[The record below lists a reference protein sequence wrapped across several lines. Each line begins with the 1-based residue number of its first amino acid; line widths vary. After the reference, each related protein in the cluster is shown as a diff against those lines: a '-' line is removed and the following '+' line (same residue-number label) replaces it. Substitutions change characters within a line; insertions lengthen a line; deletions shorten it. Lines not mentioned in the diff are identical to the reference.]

1 MAKFGSIL
9 KNVRKATKKVN
20 PGKFLKRKKEGL
32 IKGIRGGVEGLKQS
46 KVKGGNS
53 LLNVKSLEPIRPD
66 LKQGGVRKV
75 GRLVTNKVQSLVPK
89 IAKSVTS
96 KVNQFDPNALLG
108 KIFDGGLN
116 SLNSFASGLGGLK
129 NSLQRNLEFLKEA
142 KGIIVDLITKM
153 AKAKPRGGGGGFFK
167 GLIKNIAKVG
177 LLAMAFKAAP
187 AAMGVAAV
195 GGKMALGAG
204 ALIAGGTLVGKAFG
218 AVKNRLKKKKGEDK
232 IDGDKFNEIIDKFQT
247 ELNLIEKGAR
257 RRRKPPK
264 DEKEEDETGG
274 AKKTEDE
281 LDPTTESKV
290 EPQEDVMGGLSP
302 NAVLNIEES
311 GRMVITP
318 TSGGETQEKEKEP
331 TPINPDF
338 NNEEEKKPQ
347 GLKGVLAGGLDFATG
362 NMFDFDK
369 RGTAID
375 GLKGFLK
382 GEKGEEGGKG
392 VRGAL
397 GSQGEPGKK
406 DILSLAGD
414 VIGITPM
421 GIMAGGIIKGG
432 KFIAN
437 KLGGKK
443 EESIESDGG
452 KSKTEGEK
460 TDSTVEPSS
469 DGANGMLDISKD
481 IAQPPMKFFG
491 QGGAGTPNGGI
502 LPVPLPAQDN
512 KRRTGQT
519 PIQRTQNAT
528 KNVVPI
534 LPAIDMSNIHIQ
546 YSRSVFN
553 IIDAM

>member
-1 MAKFGSIL
+1 MAKLGSIL
-9 KNVRKATKKVN
+9 KNVGKATKRIN
-20 PGKFLKRKKEGL
+20 PGKFFKGKKEGL
-32 IKGIRGGVEGLKQS
+32 VKGIKGGIKGLQQS
-46 KVKGGNS
+46 KVKGKNS

-204 ALIAGGTLVGKAFG
+204 ALVAGGMLAGKAFG
-218 AVKNRLKKKKGEDK
+218 AIKKRLQKKKGADK
-232 IDGDKFNEIIDKFQT
+232 IDGDKFNEIIDRFQS
-247 ELNLIEKGAR
+247 ELNMIEKR
-257 RRRKPPK
+257 KRRRKDDKPEK
-264 DEKEEDETGG
+264 DEQEEVKKDETDS
-274 AKKTEDE
+274 TTD
-281 LDPTTESKV
+281 TTESKV
-290 EPQEDVMGGLSP
+290 EPQEEVMGGSP
-302 NAVLNIEES
+302 NAILKIEE
-311 GRMVITP
+311 GGKMIITP
-318 TSGGETQEKEKEP
+318 TQGGEEKSDDKGGKESTTKPAEEKE
-331 TPINPDF
+331 
-338 NNEEEKKPQ
+338 KPQ
-347 GLKGVLAGGLDFATG
+347 GLKRIAAGFMDQMTMG
-362 NMFDFDK
+362 MFDFDQ
-369 RGTAID
+369 RGSSAD
-375 GLKGFLK
+375 GLMRFLK
-382 GEKGEEGGKG
+382 GDKGETGDKG
-392 VRGAL
+392 NRGAL
-397 GSQGEPGKK
+397 GSKGESPRRSALRK
-406 DILSLAGD
+406 
-414 VIGITPM
+414 
-421 GIMAGGIIKGG
+421 
-432 KFIAN
+432 
-437 KLGGKK
+437 KK
-443 EESIESDGG
+443 EEIKNYKKFGGTGNEITIGNITYVPGDKGYKDAFNSI
-452 KSKTEGEK
+452 
-460 TDSTVEPSS
+460 TDVTTGSGAITPLSEAKPAPSEA
-469 DGANGMLDISKD
+469 DAKLEISKD
-481 IAQPPMKFFG
+481 IAQPAIQPS
-491 QGGAGTPNGGI
+491 GGGTGGGTI
-502 LPVPLPAQDN
+502 LPVPIPAQDK
-512 KRRTGQT
+512 KRTAGST

>member
-9 KNVRKATKKVN
+9 KNVGKATKKIN
-20 PGKFLKRKKEGL
+20 PGKFLKGKKEGL
-32 IKGIRGGVEGLKQS
+32 IKGVKGGVKGLQS
-46 KVKGGNS
+46 KVKGKNS

-204 ALIAGGTLVGKAFG
+204 ALVAGGMLAGKAFG
-218 AVKNRLKKKKGEDK
+218 AIKKRLQKKKGADK
-232 IDGDKFNEIIDKFQT
+232 IDGDKFNEIIDRFQS
-247 ELNLIEKGAR
+247 ELNMIEKR
-257 RRRKPPK
+257 KRRRKDDEPEK
-264 DEKEEDETGG
+264 DEQEEVKKDET
-274 AKKTEDE
+274 
-281 LDPTTESKV
+281 DPTTDTTESKV
-290 EPQEDVMGGLSP
+290 EPQEEVMGGSP
-302 NAVLNIEES
+302 NAILKIEE
-311 GRMVITP
+311 GGKMIITP
-318 TSGGETQEKEKEP
+318 TQGGEEKPDDKGGKESTTKPAAEKE
-331 TPINPDF
+331 
-338 NNEEEKKPQ
+338 KPQ
-347 GLKGVLAGGLDFATG
+347 GLKRVAAGFMDFATG
-362 NMFDFDK
+362 NMFDFDS
-369 RGTAID
+369 RGSSVD
-375 GLKGFLK
+375 GLKRFLK
-382 GEKGEEGGKG
+382 GDKGESGDKG
-392 VRGAL
+392 NRGAL
-397 GSQGEPGKK
+397 GSKGDSPRRKEFNRKKEFLKNHKKFGGTGNEITIGNITYVPGDKGYQ
-406 DILSLAGD
+406 DAINSVSDTTYEAGA
-414 VIGITPM
+414 ITPLSEVKPAPSDA
-421 GIMAGGIIKGG
+421 AG
-432 KFIAN
+432 A
-437 KLGGKK
+437 L
-443 EESIESDGG
+443 E
-452 KSKTEGEK
+452 
-460 TDSTVEPSS
+460 V
-469 DGANGMLDISKD
+469 SKD
-481 IAQPPMKFFG
+481 IAQPAIQPSGKS
-491 QGGAGTPNGGI
+491 GGAEGGI
-502 LPVPLPAQDN
+502 LPVPIPAQDK
-512 KRRTGQT
+512 KRRAGQS

>member
-9 KNVRKATKKVN
+9 KNVGKATKKIN
-20 PGKFLKRKKEGL
+20 PGKFLKGKKEGL
-32 IKGIRGGVEGLKQS
+32 IKGVKGGIKGLQQS
-46 KVKGGNS
+46 KVKGKNS

-204 ALIAGGTLVGKAFG
+204 ALVAGGMLAGKAFG
-218 AVKNRLKKKKGEDK
+218 AIKKRLQKKKGADK
-232 IDGDKFNEIIDKFQT
+232 IDGDKFNEIIDRFQS
-247 ELNLIEKGAR
+247 ELNMIEKR
-257 RRRKPPK
+257 KRRRKDDKPEK
-264 DEKEEDETGG
+264 DEQEEVKKDET
-274 AKKTEDE
+274 
-281 LDPTTESKV
+281 DPTTDTTESKV
-290 EPQEDVMGGLSP
+290 EPQEEVMGGSP
-302 NAVLNIEES
+302 NAILKIEE
-311 GRMVITP
+311 GGKMIITP
-318 TSGGETQEKEKEP
+318 TSGGEEASTEAKEKTTVDPAAEKE
-331 TPINPDF
+331 
-338 NNEEEKKPQ
+338 KPQ
-347 GLKGVLAGGLDFATG
+347 GLKRVAAGFMDFATG
-362 NMFDFDK
+362 NMFDFDS
-369 RGTAID
+369 RGSSVD
-375 GLKGFLK
+375 GLKRFLK
-382 GEKGEEGGKG
+382 GDKGETGDKG
-392 VRGAL
+392 NRGAL
-397 GSQGEPGKK
+397 GSK
-406 DILSLAGD
+406 GD
-414 VIGITPM
+414 SPRRS
-421 GIMAGGIIKGG
+421 AFRK
-432 KFIAN
+432 
-437 KLGGKK
+437 KK
-443 EESIESDGG
+443 EEIKNYKKFGG
-452 KSKTEGEK
+452 TGNEITIGNITYVPGDKGYEDAFNSVTDVTSKSGAITPLGEAK
-460 TDSTVEPSS
+460 PAPSEA
-469 DGANGMLDISKD
+469 DAKLEISKD
-481 IAQPPMKFFG
+481 IAQPAIQPS
-491 QGGAGTPNGGI
+491 GGGTGGGTI
-502 LPVPLPAQDN
+502 LPVPIPAQDK
-512 KRRTGQT
+512 KRTAGST

>member
-1 MAKFGSIL
+1 MAKLGSIL
-9 KNVRKATKKVN
+9 KNVGKATKRIN
-20 PGKFLKRKKEGL
+20 PGKFFKGKKEGL
-32 IKGIRGGVEGLKQS
+32 VKGIKGGIKGLQQS
-46 KVKGGNS
+46 KVKGKNS

-204 ALIAGGTLVGKAFG
+204 ALVAGGMLAGKAFG
-218 AVKNRLKKKKGEDK
+218 AIKKRLQKKKGADK
-232 IDGDKFNEIIDKFQT
+232 IDGDKFNEIIDRFQT
-247 ELNLIEKGAR
+247 ELNMIEKR
-257 RRRKPPK
+257 KRRRKDDKPEK
-264 DEKEEDETGG
+264 DEQEEVKKDETDS
-274 AKKTEDE
+274 TTD
-281 LDPTTESKV
+281 TTESKV
-290 EPQEDVMGGLSP
+290 EPQEEVMGGSP
-302 NAVLNIEES
+302 NAILKIEE
-311 GRMVITP
+311 GGKMIITP
-318 TSGGETQEKEKEP
+318 TQGGEEKPDDKGGKESTTKPAEEKE
-331 TPINPDF
+331 
-338 NNEEEKKPQ
+338 KPQ
-347 GLKGVLAGGLDFATG
+347 GLKRIAAGFMDQMTMG
-362 NMFDFDK
+362 MFDFDQ
-369 RGTAID
+369 RGSSAD
-375 GLKGFLK
+375 GLMRFLK
-382 GEKGEEGGKG
+382 GDKGETGDKG
-392 VRGAL
+392 NRGAL
-397 GSQGEPGKK
+397 GSKGESPRRSALRK
-406 DILSLAGD
+406 
-414 VIGITPM
+414 
-421 GIMAGGIIKGG
+421 
-432 KFIAN
+432 
-437 KLGGKK
+437 KK
-443 EESIESDGG
+443 EEIKNYKKFGGTGNEITIGNITYVPGDKGYEDAFNSITDVTTGSGAITPLSEAKPAPSEADG
-452 KSKTEGEK
+452 KLE
-460 TDSTVEPSS
+460 
-469 DGANGMLDISKD
+469 ISKD
-481 IAQPPMKFFG
+481 ISQPAIQPS
-491 QGGAGTPNGGI
+491 GGGTGGGTI
-502 LPVPLPAQDN
+502 LPVPIPAQDK
-512 KRRTGQT
+512 KRTAGST

>member
-9 KNVRKATKKVN
+9 KNVGKATKKIN
-20 PGKFLKRKKEGL
+20 PGKFLKGKKEGL
-32 IKGIRGGVEGLKQS
+32 IKGVKGGVKGLQS
-46 KVKGGNS
+46 KVKGKNS

-204 ALIAGGTLVGKAFG
+204 ALVAGGMLAGKAFG
-218 AVKNRLKKKKGEDK
+218 AIKKRLQKKKGADK
-232 IDGDKFNEIIDKFQT
+232 IDGDKFNEIIDRFQS
-247 ELNLIEKGAR
+247 ELNMIEKR
-257 RRRKPPK
+257 KRRRKDDKPEK
-264 DEKEEDETGG
+264 DEQEEVKKDETDS
-274 AKKTEDE
+274 TTD
-281 LDPTTESKV
+281 TTESKV
-290 EPQEDVMGGLSP
+290 EPQEEVMGGSP
-302 NAVLNIEES
+302 NAILKIEE
-311 GRMVITP
+311 GGKMIITP
-318 TSGGETQEKEKEP
+318 TSGGEEASTEAKEKTTVDPAAEKE
-331 TPINPDF
+331 
-338 NNEEEKKPQ
+338 KPQ
-347 GLKGVLAGGLDFATG
+347 GLKRVAAGFMDFATG
-362 NMFDFDK
+362 NMFDFDS
-369 RGTAID
+369 RGSSVD
-375 GLKGFLK
+375 GLKRFLK
-382 GEKGEEGGKG
+382 GDKGETGDKG
-392 VRGAL
+392 NRGAL
-397 GSQGEPGKK
+397 GSK
-406 DILSLAGD
+406 GD
-414 VIGITPM
+414 SPRRS
-421 GIMAGGIIKGG
+421 AFRK
-432 KFIAN
+432 
-437 KLGGKK
+437 KK
-443 EESIESDGG
+443 EEIKNYKKFGG
-452 KSKTEGEK
+452 TGNEITIGNITYVPGDKGYEDAFNSVTDVTSKSGAITPLGEAK
-460 TDSTVEPSS
+460 PAPSEADSKLE
-469 DGANGMLDISKD
+469 ISKD
-481 IAQPPMKFFG
+481 IAQPAIQPS
-491 QGGAGTPNGGI
+491 GGGTGGGTI
-502 LPVPLPAQDN
+502 LPVPIPAQDK
-512 KRRTGQT
+512 KRTAGST

>member
-1 MAKFGSIL
+1 MAKLGSIL
-9 KNVRKATKKVN
+9 KNVGKATKRIN
-20 PGKFLKRKKEGL
+20 PGKFFKGKKEGL
-32 IKGIRGGVEGLKQS
+32 VKGIKGGIKGLQQS
-46 KVKGGNS
+46 KVKGKNS

-195 GGKMALGAG
+195 GGKIALGAG
-204 ALIAGGTLVGKAFG
+204 VLAAGGMLAWKAFG
-218 AVKNRLKKKKGEDK
+218 AVKRGLEKKKQGADK
-232 IDGDKFNEIIDKFQT
+232 IDGDKFNEIIERFQS
-247 ELNLIEKGAR
+247 ELNMIEKR
-257 RRRKPPK
+257 KRRRKDDEPEK
-264 DEKEEDETGG
+264 DEQEEVKKDET
-274 AKKTEDE
+274 
-281 LDPTTESKV
+281 DPTTDTTESKV
-290 EPQEDVMGGLSP
+290 EPQEEVMGGSP
-302 NAVLNIEES
+302 NAILKIEE
-311 GRMVITP
+311 GGKMIITP
-318 TSGGETQEKEKEP
+318 TQGGEEKPDDKGGKESTTKPAAEKE
-331 TPINPDF
+331 
-338 NNEEEKKPQ
+338 KPQ
-347 GLKGVLAGGLDFATG
+347 GLKRVAAGFMDFATG
-362 NMFDFDK
+362 NMFDFDS
-369 RGTAID
+369 RGSSVD
-375 GLKGFLK
+375 GLKRFLK
-382 GEKGEEGGKG
+382 GDKGETGDKG
-392 VRGAL
+392 NRGAL
-397 GSQGEPGKK
+397 GSK
-406 DILSLAGD
+406 GD
-414 VIGITPM
+414 SPRRS
-421 GIMAGGIIKGG
+421 AFRK
-432 KFIAN
+432 
-437 KLGGKK
+437 KK
-443 EESIESDGG
+443 EEIKNYKKFGG
-452 KSKTEGEK
+452 TGNEITIGNITYVPGDKGYEDAFNSVTDVTSKSGAITPLGEAK
-460 TDSTVEPSS
+460 PAPSEADSKLE
-469 DGANGMLDISKD
+469 ISKD
-481 IAQPPMKFFG
+481 IAHPAIQPS
-491 QGGAGTPNGGI
+491 GGGTGGGTI
-502 LPVPLPAQDN
+502 LPVPIPAQDK
-512 KRRTGQT
+512 KRTAGST

>member
-9 KNVRKATKKVN
+9 KNVGKATKKIN
-20 PGKFLKRKKEGL
+20 PGKFLKGKKEGL
-32 IKGIRGGVEGLKQS
+32 LKSVKGGVKGLQQT
-46 KVKGGNS
+46 KVKGKNS

-204 ALIAGGTLVGKAFG
+204 ALVAGGMLAGKAFG
-218 AVKNRLKKKKGEDK
+218 AIKKRLQKKKGADK
-232 IDGDKFNEIIDKFQT
+232 IDGDKFNEIIDRFQS
-247 ELNLIEKGAR
+247 ELNMIEKR
-257 RRRKPPK
+257 KRRRKDDKPEK
-264 DEKEEDETGG
+264 DEQEEVKKDETES
-274 AKKTEDE
+274 TTD
-281 LDPTTESKV
+281 TTESKV
-290 EPQEDVMGGLSP
+290 EPQEEVMGGSP
-302 NAVLNIEES
+302 NAILKIEE
-311 GRMVITP
+311 GGKMIITP
-318 TSGGETQEKEKEP
+318 TSGGEEASTEAKEKTTVDPAAEKE
-331 TPINPDF
+331 
-338 NNEEEKKPQ
+338 KPQ
-347 GLKGVLAGGLDFATG
+347 GLKRVAAGFMDFATG
-362 NMFDFDK
+362 NMFDFDS
-369 RGTAID
+369 RGSSVD
-375 GLKGFLK
+375 GLKRFLK
-382 GEKGEEGGKG
+382 GDKGETGDKG
-392 VRGAL
+392 NRGAL
-397 GSQGEPGKK
+397 GSK
-406 DILSLAGD
+406 GD
-414 VIGITPM
+414 SPRRS
-421 GIMAGGIIKGG
+421 AFRK
-432 KFIAN
+432 
-437 KLGGKK
+437 KK
-443 EESIESDGG
+443 EEIKNYKKFGG
-452 KSKTEGEK
+452 TGNEITIGNITYVPGDKGYEDAFNSVTDVTSKSGAITPLGEAK
-460 TDSTVEPSS
+460 PAPSEADSKLE
-469 DGANGMLDISKD
+469 ISKD
-481 IAQPPMKFFG
+481 IAQPAIQPS
-491 QGGAGTPNGGI
+491 GGGTGGGTI
-502 LPVPLPAQDN
+502 LPVPIPAQDK
-512 KRRTGQT
+512 KRTAGST

>member
-1 MAKFGSIL
+1 MAKLGSIL
-9 KNVRKATKKVN
+9 KNVGKATKRIN
-20 PGKFLKRKKEGL
+20 PGKFFKGKKEGL
-32 IKGIRGGVEGLKQS
+32 VKGIKGGIKGLQQS
-46 KVKGGNS
+46 KVKGKNS

-204 ALIAGGTLVGKAFG
+204 ALVAGGMLAGKAFG
-218 AVKNRLKKKKGEDK
+218 AIKKRLQKKKGADK
-232 IDGDKFNEIIDKFQT
+232 IDGDKFNEIIDRFQS
-247 ELNLIEKGAR
+247 ELNMIEKR
-257 RRRKPPK
+257 KRRRKDDKPEK
-264 DEKEEDETGG
+264 DEQEEVKKDET
-274 AKKTEDE
+274 
-281 LDPTTESKV
+281 DPTTDTTESKV
-290 EPQEDVMGGLSP
+290 EPQEEVMGGSP
-302 NAVLNIEES
+302 NAILKIEE
-311 GRMVITP
+311 GGKMIITP
-318 TSGGETQEKEKEP
+318 TSGGEEASTEAKEKTTVDPAAEKE
-331 TPINPDF
+331 
-338 NNEEEKKPQ
+338 KPQ
-347 GLKGVLAGGLDFATG
+347 GLKRVAAGFMDFATG
-362 NMFDFDK
+362 NMFDFDS
-369 RGTAID
+369 RGSSVD
-375 GLKGFLK
+375 GLKRFLK
-382 GEKGEEGGKG
+382 GDKGETGDKG
-392 VRGAL
+392 NRGAL
-397 GSQGEPGKK
+397 GSK
-406 DILSLAGD
+406 GD
-414 VIGITPM
+414 SPRRS
-421 GIMAGGIIKGG
+421 AFRK
-432 KFIAN
+432 
-437 KLGGKK
+437 KK
-443 EESIESDGG
+443 EEIKNYKKFGG
-452 KSKTEGEK
+452 TGNEITIGNITYVPGDKGYEDAFNSVTDVTSKSGAITPLGEAK
-460 TDSTVEPSS
+460 PAPSEA
-469 DGANGMLDISKD
+469 DAKLEISKD
-481 IAQPPMKFFG
+481 IAQPAIQPS
-491 QGGAGTPNGGI
+491 GGGTGGGTI
-502 LPVPLPAQDN
+502 LPVPIPAQDK
-512 KRRTGQT
+512 KRTAGST

>member
-1 MAKFGSIL
+1 MAKLGSIL
-9 KNVRKATKKVN
+9 KNVGKATKRIN
-20 PGKFLKRKKEGL
+20 PGKFFKGKKEGL
-32 IKGIRGGVEGLKQS
+32 VKGIKGGIKGLQQS
-46 KVKGGNS
+46 KVKGKNS

-75 GRLVTNKVQSLVPK
+75 GKLVTNKVQSLVPK

-204 ALIAGGTLVGKAFG
+204 ALVAGGMLAGKAFG
-218 AVKNRLKKKKGEDK
+218 AIKKRLQKKKGADK
-232 IDGDKFNEIIDKFQT
+232 IDGDKFNEIIDRFQS
-247 ELNLIEKGAR
+247 ELNMIEKR
-257 RRRKPPK
+257 KRRRKDDEPEK
-264 DEKEEDETGG
+264 DEQEEVKKDETDS
-274 AKKTEDE
+274 TTD
-281 LDPTTESKV
+281 TTESKV
-290 EPQEDVMGGLSP
+290 EPQEEVMGGSP
-302 NAVLNIEES
+302 NAILKIEE
-311 GRMVITP
+311 GGKMIITP
-318 TSGGETQEKEKEP
+318 TQGGEEKSDDKGGKESTTKPAEEKE
-331 TPINPDF
+331 
-338 NNEEEKKPQ
+338 KPQ
-347 GLKGVLAGGLDFATG
+347 GLKRIAAGFMDQMTMG
-362 NMFDFDK
+362 MFDFDQ
-369 RGTAID
+369 RGSSAD
-375 GLKGFLK
+375 GLMRFLK
-382 GEKGEEGGKG
+382 GDKGETGDKG
-392 VRGAL
+392 NRGAL
-397 GSQGEPGKK
+397 GSKGESPRRSALRK
-406 DILSLAGD
+406 
-414 VIGITPM
+414 
-421 GIMAGGIIKGG
+421 
-432 KFIAN
+432 
-437 KLGGKK
+437 KK
-443 EESIESDGG
+443 EEIKNYKKFGGTGNEITIGNITYVPGDKGYKDAFNSI
-452 KSKTEGEK
+452 
-460 TDSTVEPSS
+460 TDVTTGSGAITPLSEAKPAPSEA
-469 DGANGMLDISKD
+469 DAKLEMSKD
-481 IAQPPMKFFG
+481 IAQPAIQPS
-491 QGGAGTPNGGI
+491 GGGTGGGTI
-502 LPVPLPAQDN
+502 LPVPIPAQDK
-512 KRRTGQT
+512 KRTAGST

>member
-9 KNVRKATKKVN
+9 KNVGKATKKIN
-20 PGKFLKRKKEGL
+20 PGKFLKGKKEGL
-32 IKGIRGGVEGLKQS
+32 IKGVKGGVKGLQS
-46 KVKGGNS
+46 KVKGKNS

-204 ALIAGGTLVGKAFG
+204 ALVAGGMLAGKAFG
-218 AVKNRLKKKKGEDK
+218 AIKKRLQKKKGADK
-232 IDGDKFNEIIDKFQT
+232 IDGDKFNEIIDRFQS
-247 ELNLIEKGAR
+247 ELNMIEKR
-257 RRRKPPK
+257 KRRRKDDKPEK
-264 DEKEEDETGG
+264 DEQEEVKKDETES
-274 AKKTEDE
+274 TTD
-281 LDPTTESKV
+281 TTESKV
-290 EPQEDVMGGLSP
+290 EPQEEVMGGSP
-302 NAVLNIEES
+302 NAILKIEE
-311 GRMVITP
+311 GGKMIITP
-318 TSGGETQEKEKEP
+318 TSGGEEASTEAKEKTTVDPAAEKE
-331 TPINPDF
+331 
-338 NNEEEKKPQ
+338 KPQ
-347 GLKGVLAGGLDFATG
+347 GLKRVAAGFMDFATG
-362 NMFDFDK
+362 NMFDFDS
-369 RGTAID
+369 RGSSVD
-375 GLKGFLK
+375 GLKRFLK
-382 GEKGEEGGKG
+382 GDKGETGDKG
-392 VRGAL
+392 NRGAL
-397 GSQGEPGKK
+397 GSK
-406 DILSLAGD
+406 GD
-414 VIGITPM
+414 SPRRS
-421 GIMAGGIIKGG
+421 AFRK
-432 KFIAN
+432 
-437 KLGGKK
+437 KK
-443 EESIESDGG
+443 EEIKNYKKFGG
-452 KSKTEGEK
+452 TGNEITIGNITYVPGDKGYEDAFNSVTDVTSKSGAITPLGEAK
-460 TDSTVEPSS
+460 PAPSEA
-469 DGANGMLDISKD
+469 DAKLEISKD
-481 IAQPPMKFFG
+481 IAQPAIQPS
-491 QGGAGTPNGGI
+491 GGGTGGGTI
-502 LPVPLPAQDN
+502 LPVPIPAQDK
-512 KRRTGQT
+512 KRTAGST

>member
-1 MAKFGSIL
+1 MAKLGSIL
-9 KNVRKATKKVN
+9 KNVGKATKRIN
-20 PGKFLKRKKEGL
+20 PGKFFKGKKEGL
-32 IKGIRGGVEGLKQS
+32 VKGIKGGIKGLQQS
-46 KVKGGNS
+46 KVKGKNS

-66 LKQGGVRKV
+66 LKQGGIRKV

-204 ALIAGGTLVGKAFG
+204 ALVAGGMLAGKAFG
-218 AVKNRLKKKKGEDK
+218 AIKKRLQKKKGADK
-232 IDGDKFNEIIDKFQT
+232 IDGDKFNEIIDRFQT
-247 ELNLIEKGAR
+247 ELNMIEKR
-257 RRRKPPK
+257 KRRRKDDKPEK
-264 DEKEEDETGG
+264 DEQEEVKKDETDS
-274 AKKTEDE
+274 TTD
-281 LDPTTESKV
+281 TTESKV
-290 EPQEDVMGGLSP
+290 EPQEEVMGGSP
-302 NAVLNIEES
+302 NAILKIEE
-311 GRMVITP
+311 GGKMIITP
-318 TSGGETQEKEKEP
+318 TQGGEEKPDDKGGKESTTKPAEEKE
-331 TPINPDF
+331 
-338 NNEEEKKPQ
+338 KPQ
-347 GLKGVLAGGLDFATG
+347 GLKRIAAGFMDQMTMG
-362 NMFDFDK
+362 MFDFDQ
-369 RGTAID
+369 RGSSAD
-375 GLKGFLK
+375 GLMRFLK
-382 GEKGEEGGKG
+382 GDKGETGDKG
-392 VRGAL
+392 NRGAL
-397 GSQGEPGKK
+397 GSK
-406 DILSLAGD
+406 GD
-414 VIGITPM
+414 SPRRS
-421 GIMAGGIIKGG
+421 AFRK
-432 KFIAN
+432 
-437 KLGGKK
+437 KK
-443 EESIESDGG
+443 EEIKNYKKFGGTGNEITIGNITYVPGDKGYEDAFNSI
-452 KSKTEGEK
+452 
-460 TDSTVEPSS
+460 TDVTTGSGAITPLSEAKPAPSEA
-469 DGANGMLDISKD
+469 DAKLEISKD
-481 IAQPPMKFFG
+481 IAQPAIQPS
-491 QGGAGTPNGGI
+491 GGGTGGGTI
-502 LPVPLPAQDN
+502 LPVPIPAQDK
-512 KRRTGQT
+512 KRTAGST

>member
-9 KNVRKATKKVN
+9 KNVGKATKKIN
-20 PGKFLKRKKEGL
+20 PGKFLKGKKEGL
-32 IKGIRGGVEGLKQS
+32 IKGVKGGVKGLQS
-46 KVKGGNS
+46 KVKGKNS

-66 LKQGGVRKV
+66 LKQGGIRKV
-75 GRLVTNKVQSLVPK
+75 GKLVTNKVQSLVPK

-204 ALIAGGTLVGKAFG
+204 ALVAGGMLAGKAFG
-218 AVKNRLKKKKGEDK
+218 AIKKRLQKKKGADK
-232 IDGDKFNEIIDKFQT
+232 IDGDKFNEIIDRFQT
-247 ELNLIEKGAR
+247 ELNLIEKR
-257 RRRKPPK
+257 KRRRKDDKPEK
-264 DEKEEDETGG
+264 DEQEEVKKDETDS
-274 AKKTEDE
+274 TTD
-281 LDPTTESKV
+281 TTESKV
-290 EPQEDVMGGLSP
+290 EPQEEVMGGSP
-302 NAVLNIEES
+302 NAILKIEE
-311 GRMVITP
+311 GGKMIITP
-318 TSGGETQEKEKEP
+318 TQGGEEKPDDKGGKESTTKPAEEKE
-331 TPINPDF
+331 
-338 NNEEEKKPQ
+338 KPQ
-347 GLKGVLAGGLDFATG
+347 GLKRVAAGFMDFATG
-362 NMFDFDK
+362 NMFDFDS
-369 RGTAID
+369 RGTSVD
-375 GLKGFLK
+375 GLKRFLK
-382 GEKGEEGGKG
+382 GDKGETGDKG
-392 VRGAL
+392 NRGAL
-397 GSQGEPGKK
+397 GSKGDSPRPRSSAFKK
-406 DILSLAGD
+406 
-414 VIGITPM
+414 
-421 GIMAGGIIKGG
+421 
-432 KFIAN
+432 
-437 KLGGKK
+437 KK
-443 EESIESDGG
+443 EEIKNYKKFGG
-452 KSKTEGEK
+452 TGNEITIGNITYVPGDKGYEDAFNEVTGATKDFIKPTEAK
-460 TDSTVEPSS
+460 PAPSEA
-469 DGANGMLDISKD
+469 DAKLEISKD
-481 IAQPPMKFFG
+481 IAQPAIQPS
-491 QGGAGTPNGGI
+491 GGGTGGGTI
-502 LPVPLPAQDN
+502 LPVPIPAQDK
-512 KRRTGQT
+512 KRAAGST

>member
-9 KNVRKATKKVN
+9 KNVGKATKKIN
-20 PGKFLKRKKEGL
+20 PGKFLKGKKEGL
-32 IKGIRGGVEGLKQS
+32 IKGVKGGVKGLQS
-46 KVKGGNS
+46 KVKGKNS

-187 AAMGVAAV
+187 AARGVAAV

-204 ALIAGGTLVGKAFG
+204 ALVAGGMLAGKAFG
-218 AVKNRLKKKKGEDK
+218 AIKKRLQKKKGADK
-232 IDGDKFNEIIDKFQT
+232 IDGDKFNEIIDRFQS
-247 ELNLIEKGAR
+247 ELNMIEKR
-257 RRRKPPK
+257 KRRRKDDKPEK
-264 DEKEEDETGG
+264 DEQEEVKKDETDS
-274 AKKTEDE
+274 TTD
-281 LDPTTESKV
+281 TTESKV
-290 EPQEDVMGGLSP
+290 EPQEEVMGGSP
-302 NAVLNIEES
+302 NAILKIEE
-311 GRMVITP
+311 GGKMIITP
-318 TSGGETQEKEKEP
+318 TSGGEEASTEAKEKTTVDPAAEKE
-331 TPINPDF
+331 
-338 NNEEEKKPQ
+338 KPQ
-347 GLKGVLAGGLDFATG
+347 GLKRVAAGFMDFATG
-362 NMFDFDK
+362 NMFDFDS
-369 RGTAID
+369 RGSSVD
-375 GLKGFLK
+375 GLKRFLK
-382 GEKGEEGGKG
+382 GDKGETGDKG
-392 VRGAL
+392 NRGAL
-397 GSQGEPGKK
+397 GSK
-406 DILSLAGD
+406 GD
-414 VIGITPM
+414 SPRRS
-421 GIMAGGIIKGG
+421 AFRK
-432 KFIAN
+432 
-437 KLGGKK
+437 KK
-443 EESIESDGG
+443 EEIKNYKKFGG
-452 KSKTEGEK
+452 TGNEITIGNITYVPGDKGYEDAFNSVTDVTSKSGAITPLGEAK
-460 TDSTVEPSS
+460 PAPSEADSKLE
-469 DGANGMLDISKD
+469 ISKD
-481 IAQPPMKFFG
+481 IAQPAIQPS
-491 QGGAGTPNGGI
+491 GGGTGGGTI
-502 LPVPLPAQDN
+502 LPVPIPAQDK
-512 KRRTGQT
+512 KRTAGST

>member
-9 KNVRKATKKVN
+9 KNVGKATKKIN
-20 PGKFLKRKKEGL
+20 PGKFLKGKKEDL
-32 IKGIRGGVEGLKQS
+32 IKGVKGGVKGLQS
-46 KVKGGNS
+46 KVKGKNS

-66 LKQGGVRKV
+66 LKQGGIRKV
-75 GRLVTNKVQSLVPK
+75 GKLVTNKVQSLVPK

-204 ALIAGGTLVGKAFG
+204 ALVAGGMLAGKAFG
-218 AVKNRLKKKKGEDK
+218 AIKKRLQKKKGADK
-232 IDGDKFNEIIDKFQT
+232 IDGDKFNEIIDRFQT
-247 ELNLIEKGAR
+247 ELNLIEKR
-257 RRRKPPK
+257 KRRRKDDKPEK
-264 DEKEEDETGG
+264 DEQEEVKKDETDS
-274 AKKTEDE
+274 TTD
-281 LDPTTESKV
+281 TTESKV
-290 EPQEDVMGGLSP
+290 EPQEEVMGGSP
-302 NAVLNIEES
+302 NAILKIEE
-311 GRMVITP
+311 GGKMIITP
-318 TSGGETQEKEKEP
+318 TQGGEEKPDDKGGKESTTKPAEEKE
-331 TPINPDF
+331 
-338 NNEEEKKPQ
+338 KPQ
-347 GLKGVLAGGLDFATG
+347 GLKRVAAGFMDFATG
-362 NMFDFDK
+362 NMFDFDS
-369 RGTAID
+369 RGTSVD
-375 GLKGFLK
+375 GLKRFLK
-382 GEKGEEGGKG
+382 GDKGETGDKG
-392 VRGAL
+392 NRGAL
-397 GSQGEPGKK
+397 GSK
-406 DILSLAGD
+406 GD
-414 VIGITPM
+414 SPRRS
-421 GIMAGGIIKGG
+421 AFRK
-432 KFIAN
+432 
-437 KLGGKK
+437 KK
-443 EESIESDGG
+443 EEIKNYKKFGG
-452 KSKTEGEK
+452 TGNEITIGNITYVPGDKGYEDAFNEVTGATKDFIKPTEAK
-460 TDSTVEPSS
+460 PAPSEA
-469 DGANGMLDISKD
+469 DAKLEISKD
-481 IAQPPMKFFG
+481 IAQPAIQPS
-491 QGGAGTPNGGI
+491 GGGTGGGTI
-502 LPVPLPAQDN
+502 LPVPIPAQDK
-512 KRRTGQT
+512 KRAAGST

>member
-1 MAKFGSIL
+1 MAKLGSIL
-9 KNVRKATKKVN
+9 KNVGKATKRIN
-20 PGKFLKRKKEGL
+20 PGKFFKGKKEGL
-32 IKGIRGGVEGLKQS
+32 VKGIKGGIKGLQQS
-46 KVKGGNS
+46 KVKGKNS

-75 GRLVTNKVQSLVPK
+75 GKLVTNKVQSLVPK

-204 ALIAGGTLVGKAFG
+204 ALVAGGMLAGKAFG
-218 AVKNRLKKKKGEDK
+218 AIKKRLQKKKGADK
-232 IDGDKFNEIIDKFQT
+232 IDGDKFNEIIDRFQS
-247 ELNLIEKGAR
+247 ELNMIEKR
-257 RRRKPPK
+257 KRRRKDDKPEK
-264 DEKEEDETGG
+264 DEQEEVKKDET
-274 AKKTEDE
+274 
-281 LDPTTESKV
+281 DPTTDTTESKV
-290 EPQEDVMGGLSP
+290 EPQEEVMGGSP
-302 NAVLNIEES
+302 NAILKIEE
-311 GRMVITP
+311 GGKMIITP
-318 TSGGETQEKEKEP
+318 TQGGEEKSDDKGGKESTTKPAEEKE
-331 TPINPDF
+331 
-338 NNEEEKKPQ
+338 KPQ
-347 GLKGVLAGGLDFATG
+347 GLKRIAAGFMDQMTMG
-362 NMFDFDK
+362 MFDFDQ
-369 RGTAID
+369 RGSSAD
-375 GLKGFLK
+375 GLMRFLK
-382 GEKGEEGGKG
+382 GDKGETGDKG
-392 VRGAL
+392 NRGAL
-397 GSQGEPGKK
+397 GSKGESPRRSALRK
-406 DILSLAGD
+406 
-414 VIGITPM
+414 
-421 GIMAGGIIKGG
+421 
-432 KFIAN
+432 
-437 KLGGKK
+437 KK
-443 EESIESDGG
+443 EEIKNYKKFGGTGNEITIGNITYVPGDKGYEDAFNSITDATS
-452 KSKTEGEK
+452 KSGAITPLSEAKPA
-460 TDSTVEPSS
+460 PSEA
-469 DGANGMLDISKD
+469 DAKLEMSKD
-481 IAQPPMKFFG
+481 IAQPAIQPS
-491 QGGAGTPNGGI
+491 GGGTGGGTI
-502 LPVPLPAQDN
+502 LPVPIPAQDK
-512 KRRTGQT
+512 KRTAGST

>member
-1 MAKFGSIL
+1 MAKLGSIL
-9 KNVRKATKKVN
+9 KNVGKATKRIN
-20 PGKFLKRKKEGL
+20 PGKFFKGKKEGL
-32 IKGIRGGVEGLKQS
+32 VKGIKGGIKGLQQS
-46 KVKGGNS
+46 KVKGKNS

-204 ALIAGGTLVGKAFG
+204 ALVAGGMLAGKAFG
-218 AVKNRLKKKKGEDK
+218 AIKKRLQKKKGADK
-232 IDGDKFNEIIDKFQT
+232 IDGDKFNEIIDRFQS
-247 ELNLIEKGAR
+247 ELNMIEKR
-257 RRRKPPK
+257 KRRRKDDKPDKDDKKKDKKK
-264 DEKEEDETGG
+264 DET
-274 AKKTEDE
+274 
-281 LDPTTESKV
+281 DPTTDTTESKV
-290 EPQEDVMGGLSP
+290 EPQEEVMGGSP
-302 NAVLNIEES
+302 NAILKIEE
-311 GRMVITP
+311 GGKMIITP
-318 TSGGETQEKEKEP
+318 TSGGEEASTEAKEKTTVDPAAEKE
-331 TPINPDF
+331 
-338 NNEEEKKPQ
+338 KPQ
-347 GLKGVLAGGLDFATG
+347 GLKRVAAGFMDFATG
-362 NMFDFDK
+362 NMFDFDS
-369 RGTAID
+369 RGSSVD
-375 GLKGFLK
+375 GLKRFLK
-382 GEKGEEGGKG
+382 GDKGETGDKG
-392 VRGAL
+392 NRGAL
-397 GSQGEPGKK
+397 GSK
-406 DILSLAGD
+406 GD
-414 VIGITPM
+414 SPRRS
-421 GIMAGGIIKGG
+421 AFRK
-432 KFIAN
+432 
-437 KLGGKK
+437 KK
-443 EESIESDGG
+443 EEIKNYKKFGG
-452 KSKTEGEK
+452 TGNEITIGNITYVPGDKGYEDAFNSVTDVTSKSGAITPLGEAK
-460 TDSTVEPSS
+460 PAPSEA
-469 DGANGMLDISKD
+469 DAKLEISKD
-481 IAQPPMKFFG
+481 IAQPAIQPS
-491 QGGAGTPNGGI
+491 GGGTGGGTI
-502 LPVPLPAQDN
+502 LPVPIPAQDK
-512 KRRTGQT
+512 KRTAGST

>member
-1 MAKFGSIL
+1 MAKLGSIL
-9 KNVRKATKKVN
+9 KNVGKATKRIN
-20 PGKFLKRKKEGL
+20 PGKFFKGKKEGL
-32 IKGIRGGVEGLKQS
+32 VKGIKGGIKGLQQS
-46 KVKGGNS
+46 KVKGKNS

-204 ALIAGGTLVGKAFG
+204 ALVAGGMLAGKAFG
-218 AVKNRLKKKKGEDK
+218 AIKKRLQKKKGADK
-232 IDGDKFNEIIDKFQT
+232 IDGDKFNEIIDRFQT
-247 ELNLIEKGAR
+247 ELNLIEKR
-257 RRRKPPK
+257 KRRRKDDKPEK
-264 DEKEEDETGG
+264 DEQEEVKKDETDS
-274 AKKTEDE
+274 TTD
-281 LDPTTESKV
+281 TTESKV
-290 EPQEDVMGGLSP
+290 EPQEEVMGGSP
-302 NAVLNIEES
+302 NAILKIEE
-311 GRMVITP
+311 GGKMIITP
-318 TSGGETQEKEKEP
+318 TQGGEEKSDDKGGKESTTKPAEEKE
-331 TPINPDF
+331 
-338 NNEEEKKPQ
+338 KPQ
-347 GLKGVLAGGLDFATG
+347 GLKRIAAGFMDQMTMG
-362 NMFDFDK
+362 MFDFDQ
-369 RGTAID
+369 RGSSAD
-375 GLKGFLK
+375 GLMRFLK
-382 GEKGEEGGKG
+382 GDKGETGDKG
-392 VRGAL
+392 NRGAL
-397 GSQGEPGKK
+397 GSKGESPRRSALRK
-406 DILSLAGD
+406 
-414 VIGITPM
+414 
-421 GIMAGGIIKGG
+421 
-432 KFIAN
+432 
-437 KLGGKK
+437 KK
-443 EESIESDGG
+443 EEIKNYKKFGGTGNEITIGNITYVPGDKGYKDAFNSI
-452 KSKTEGEK
+452 
-460 TDSTVEPSS
+460 TDVTTGSGAITPLSEAKPAPSEA
-469 DGANGMLDISKD
+469 DAKLEISKD
-481 IAQPPMKFFG
+481 IAQPAIQPS
-491 QGGAGTPNGGI
+491 GGGTGGGTI
-502 LPVPLPAQDN
+502 LPVPIPAQDK
-512 KRRTGQT
+512 KRTAGST

>member
-1 MAKFGSIL
+1 MAKLGSIL
-9 KNVRKATKKVN
+9 KNVGKATKRIN
-20 PGKFLKRKKEGL
+20 PGKFFKGKKEGL
-32 IKGIRGGVEGLKQS
+32 VKGIKGGIKGLQQS
-46 KVKGGNS
+46 KVKGKNS

-204 ALIAGGTLVGKAFG
+204 ALVAGGMLAGKAFG
-218 AVKNRLKKKKGEDK
+218 AIKKRLQKKKGADK
-232 IDGDKFNEIIDKFQT
+232 IDGDKFNEIIDRFQT
-247 ELNLIEKGAR
+247 ELNMIEKR
-257 RRRKPPK
+257 KRRRKDDKPEK
-264 DEKEEDETGG
+264 DEQEEVKKDETDS
-274 AKKTEDE
+274 TTD
-281 LDPTTESKV
+281 TTESKV
-290 EPQEDVMGGLSP
+290 EPQEEVMGGSP
-302 NAVLNIEES
+302 NAILKIEE
-311 GRMVITP
+311 GGKMIITP
-318 TSGGETQEKEKEP
+318 TQGGEEKPDDKGGKESTTKPAAEKE
-331 TPINPDF
+331 
-338 NNEEEKKPQ
+338 KPQ
-347 GLKGVLAGGLDFATG
+347 GLKRVAAGFMDQMTMG
-362 NMFDFDK
+362 MFDFDQ
-369 RGTAID
+369 RGSSAD
-375 GLKGFLK
+375 GLMRFLK
-382 GEKGEEGGKG
+382 GDKGETGDKG
-392 VRGAL
+392 NRGAL
-397 GSQGEPGKK
+397 GSKGESPRRSALRK
-406 DILSLAGD
+406 
-414 VIGITPM
+414 
-421 GIMAGGIIKGG
+421 
-432 KFIAN
+432 
-437 KLGGKK
+437 KK
-443 EESIESDGG
+443 EEIKNYKKFGGTGNEITIGNITYVPGDKGYKDAFNSI
-452 KSKTEGEK
+452 
-460 TDSTVEPSS
+460 TDVTTGSGAITPLSEAKPAPSEA
-469 DGANGMLDISKD
+469 DAKLEISKD
-481 IAQPPMKFFG
+481 IAQPAIQPS
-491 QGGAGTPNGGI
+491 GGGTGGGTI
-502 LPVPLPAQDN
+502 LPVPIPAQDK
-512 KRRTGQT
+512 KRTAGST

>member
-9 KNVRKATKKVN
+9 KNVGKATKRIN
-20 PGKFLKRKKEGL
+20 PGKFFKGKKEGL
-32 IKGIRGGVEGLKQS
+32 VKG
-46 KVKGGNS
+46 VKGGIKGLQSRVKGKNS

-204 ALIAGGTLVGKAFG
+204 ALVAGGMLAGKAFG
-218 AVKNRLKKKKGEDK
+218 AIKKRLQKKKGADK
-232 IDGDKFNEIIDKFQT
+232 IDGDKFNEIIDRFQS
-247 ELNLIEKGAR
+247 ELNMIEKR
-257 RRRKPPK
+257 KRRRKDDKPEK
-264 DEKEEDETGG
+264 DEQEEVKKDETES
-274 AKKTEDE
+274 TTD
-281 LDPTTESKV
+281 TTESKV
-290 EPQEDVMGGLSP
+290 EPQEEVMGGSP
-302 NAVLNIEES
+302 NAILKIEE
-311 GRMVITP
+311 GGKMIITP
-318 TSGGETQEKEKEP
+318 TQGGEEKPDDKGGKESTTKPAEEKE
-331 TPINPDF
+331 
-338 NNEEEKKPQ
+338 KPQ
-347 GLKGVLAGGLDFATG
+347 GLKRVAAGFMDFATG
-362 NMFDFDK
+362 NMFDFDS
-369 RGTAID
+369 RGSSVD
-375 GLKGFLK
+375 GLKRFLK
-382 GEKGEEGGKG
+382 GDKGETGDKG
-392 VRGAL
+392 NRGAL
-397 GSQGEPGKK
+397 GSK
-406 DILSLAGD
+406 GD
-414 VIGITPM
+414 SPRRS
-421 GIMAGGIIKGG
+421 AFRK
-432 KFIAN
+432 
-437 KLGGKK
+437 KK
-443 EESIESDGG
+443 EEIKNYKKFGGTGNEITIGNITYVPGDKGYEDAFNSITDATS
-452 KSKTEGEK
+452 KSGAITPLSEAKPAPSEA
-460 TDSTVEPSS
+460 DSKLE
-469 DGANGMLDISKD
+469 ISKD
-481 IAQPPMKFFG
+481 ISQPAIQPS
-491 QGGAGTPNGGI
+491 GGGTGGGGTI
-502 LPVPLPAQDN
+502 LPIPMPAQDK
-512 KRRTGQT
+512 KRRAGST

-534 LPAIDMSNIHIQ
+534 LPAIDMTNIHIQ